1 MNTVA
6 FRSSVAAAAAALALV
21 GCSGAGAGAARQALP
36 VADSG
41 ARANAAQ
48 VAIDLDASSTGPVV
62 SADVFGGSLDTW
74 YDFTQPFVNPSLRG
88 ADMNLIRF
96 PGGSESDV
104 YHWENGGSLCDPGM
118 GYITKNATFSNLV
131 HLTVKPLHSDFAI
144 TLNYGSNRACN
155 GGGEPSEAGA
165 WVAYARSLG
174 VAAQHYTVGNEVYGS
189 WEYDL
194 HAKKNDPVTYSDA
207 VRTGYA
213 PAVHQADPS
222 AKLGVVVDTPN
233 DKKWNAVVLRQ
244 AAPFDFVELH
254 YYPQYDKDNDEFLL
268 GSAIDTF
275 AKDLR
280 GLRGQMTAAGVSAST
295 PIYLGEFNSDAG
307 NMGKQSVSIVNG
319 LYLGQML
326 GTSIDAGVPMATW
339 WVSYGSCDQNGDF
352 SKTLYG
358 FQNFGSFALFSD
370 GLPDAAEGCPHT
382 PAIAAG
388 TPFPPGRVMALYAS
402 TVAGAT
408 VRQVSVRASVGSA
421 VRAYGY
427 ALGSGFAFVIFNNTL
442 KPVSVVAR
450 VAHASR
456 TSFAGTL
463 TSYGKA
469 QYDESRHN
477 DWVGPVTRSLGT
489 VAGSVPLVLEP
500 YTMYALVL
508 K

>member
-6 FRSSVAAAAAALALV
+6 VAFRSGAAAAAAALALA
-21 GCSGAGAGAARQALP
+21 GCSGAGAARPALP
-36 VADSG
+36 PAESS
-41 ARANAAQ
+41 ATTNAAN
-48 VAIDLDASSTGPVV
+48 VAIDLDASSTGPAV
-62 SADVFGGSLDTW
+62 SGDAFGGSLDTW
-74 YDFTQPFVNPSLRG
+74 YDFTQPFVNSSLRE
-88 ADMNLIRF
+88 ANMHLIRF
-96 PGGSESDV
+96 PGGSESDL
-104 YHWENGGSLCDPGM
+104 YHWEKGGSLCDPTM
-118 GYITKNATFSNLV
+118 GYITKNATFANLV
-131 HLTVKPLHSDFAI
+131 RQTVKPLRSDFAI

-174 VAAQHYTVGNEVYGS
+174 VAGQHYTVGNEVYGS

-194 HAKKNDPVTYSDA
+194 HAKKNDPATYSDA

-233 DKKWNAVVLRQ
+233 DKKWNTVVLRQ

-254 YYPQYDKDNDEFLL
+254 YYPQYENDNDEFLL
-268 GSAIDTF
+268 GSAIDAF
-275 AKDLR
+275 AKALR
-280 GLRGQMTAAGVSAST
+280 GLRVQMTTAGVSAST

-319 LYLGQML
+319 LFLGQML

-352 SKTLYG
+352 SKKLYG
-358 FQNFGSFALFSD
+358 FQHFGSFALFSD
-370 GLPDAAEGCPHT
+370 GLPNAAEGCPT
-382 PAIAAG
+382 APAIAGG

-402 TVAGAT
+402 AVAGAT
-408 VRQVSVRASVGSA
+408 VRHVSVTATEGSA

-427 ALGSGFAFVIFNNTL
+427 ALGSGFAFVMFNNTL

-450 VAHASR
+450 VSHAPR

-463 TSYGKA
+463 TVYGKA
-469 QYDESRHN
+469 QYDLSRHN
-477 DWVGPVTRSLGT
+477 DWVGPDTRSLGT
-489 VAGSVPLVLEP
+489 VAGSVPLVLGP
-500 YTMYALVL
+500 YSMDVLVL